1 MKIHI
6 DFQFKNGESLII
18 PKEFNP
24 RIFSYF
30 PFDVDWW
37 NYSVLRTTNNI
48 IYLGAFCESLILYGK
63 FEGKLNY
70 DLLVDS
76 PIIGHEATDKLIELK
91 LLEMNKETGEIIHP
105 KAEEVI
111 YNLCKK
117 SLQKQINGS
126 SIKSPTQW
134 LEKFGSSTDMKEYLS
149 EKSNQVMAS
158 SRAKVYTN

>member
-6 DFQFKNGESLII
+6 DFQFSNGESLII
-18 PKEFNP
+18 LKEFNP
-24 RIFSYF
+24 RIFTYF

-76 PIIGHEATDKLIELK
+76 PIIGHEATDKLIELTKK
-91 LLEMNKETGEIIHP
+91 LERLYTQKLRKLFTTYVRNLYKNK
-105 KAEEVI
+105 
-111 YNLCKK
+111 
-117 SLQKQINGS
+117 
-126 SIKSPTQW
+126 
-134 LEKFGSSTDMKEYLS
+134 
-149 EKSNQVMAS
+149 
-158 SRAKVYTN
+158 